1 MNLLN
6 ENPSYLNGKRD
17 ADIMKTMWFTFL
29 YSPVI
34 PIGSIVSLIGLILY
48 YWIDKYNIINK
59 FTVKE
64 SISLHLTMEMIE
76 MLDLIIIFHAVIK

>member
-1 MNLLN
+1 
-6 ENPSYLNGKRD
+6 
-17 ADIMKTMWFTFL
+17 MKTMWFTFL

-34 PIGSIVSLIGLILY
+34 PIGTLLSLFGLVIY

-64 SISLHLTMEMIE
+64 NISLDLTIEMIE
-76 MLDLIIIFHAVIK
+76 MLDLIIIFHAFGELFFKM

>member
-1 MNLLN
+1 MSVLNL
-6 ENPSYLNGKRD
+6 
-17 ADIMKTMWFTFL
+17 I
-29 YSPVI
+29 I
-34 PIGSIVSLIGLILY
+34 Y

>member
-1 MNLLN
+1 
-6 ENPSYLNGKRD
+6 
-17 ADIMKTMWFTFL
+17 MKTMWFTFL